1 MAKRKHTAVVAVGGN
16 SLIVDDKHQS
26 IPDQVK
32 AATMTSHYVADMVEA
47 GWTVVLTHG
56 NGPQVGFILRRSGIA
71 KGMVPEVPVDY
82 ADADTQGAI
91 GYMFQRALY
100 NEFQRRKLKRKVVA
114 MVTQVL
120 VDPNDPAFRNP
131 TKPIG
136 AHMTEDVA
144 KSLAND
150 FGWAVKED
158 AGRGWRRV
166 VASPMPQQIIELDI
180 IEALVDLGY
189 IVIACG
195 GGGIPVLRDAQ
206 GDLQGLEAVIDKD
219 FASSLLARDLGAELF
234 VISTGVEKVAINFG
248 KPTQRWLERDNAGGR
263 AQLSC
268 RRPVPQGQHGS
279 EDRGDH
285 FISGGRRHTRTD
297 HQSAQS
303 RARAIRRHRHAH
315 RGRRVLEQVSRV
327 PRPELHPR
335 VMERRDSARSR

>member
-16 SLIVDDKHQS
+16 ALIVDAEHQS

-32 AATMTSHYVADMVEA
+32 AATLTSHYVADMVEA

-71 KGMVPEVPVDY
+71 KGVVPEVPVDY

-114 MVTQVL
+114 IVTQVR
-120 VDPNDPAFRNP
+120 VDPNDPAFKAP

-144 KSLAND
+144 RSLAQD
-150 FGWAVKED
+150 LGWTVHED

-166 VASPMPQQIIELDI
+166 VASPQPQEIIELDI
-180 IEALVDLGY
+180 IEALIDLGY

-195 GGGIPVLRDAQ
+195 GGGIPVLRDPQ
-206 GDLQGLEAVIDKD
+206 GELQGLEAVIDKD
-219 FASSLLARDLGAELF
+219 FASSLLARDIRAELF
-234 VISTGVEKVAINFG
+234 VVSTGVEKVAVNFG
-248 KPTQRWLERDNAGGR
+248 KPDQRALERIVLADARRYLAEGQFPKGSMGPKIEAIIAFLEGGGGR
-263 AQLSC
+263 ALITNPPNLGRALSGAAGTHI
-268 RRPVPQGQHGS
+268 VP
-279 EDRGDH
+279 
-285 FISGGRRHTRTD
+285 
-297 HQSAQS
+297 A
-303 RARAIRRHRHAH
+303 
-315 RGRRVLEQVSRV
+315 
-327 PRPELHPR
+327 
-335 VMERRDSARSR
+335 